1 LSAKPN
7 LNAKGLA
14 WIQKNRRL
22 GGFMSISKSGAAR
35 TADRRLTQI
44 RMGPYMGRRDDLP
57 AKPDPS
63 LFLPLLN
70 RVESRDC

>member
-1 LSAKPN
+1 
-7 LNAKGLA
+7 
-14 WIQKNRRL
+14 
-22 GGFMSISKSGAAR
+22 MSVSESGAAR

-44 RMGPYMGRRDDLP
+44 RMLPYMGRRDDLP